1 MLVVDRRSE
10 GMASATTEYKGNTPE
25 SDKELKKKSK
35 QAEEASIPAPVQVE
49 NAEEAQWLDRHHH
62 HTEQRE
68 QEEEGGRDGEQDT
81 EGVPCVV
88 KTPGCSALVSSMCT
102 RIWGCR
108 LESEVAEQLRQMT
121 LNNKNL
127 SV

>member
-62 HTEQRE
+62 HAEQRE
-68 QEEEGGRDGEQDT
+68 QEEGGGRDGEHDT

-88 KTPGCSALVSSMCT
+88 NTPGCSALVSSMCT

-108 LESEVAEQLRQMT
+108 LESEVAE
-121 LNNKNL
+121 
-127 SV
+127 